1 MPASLT
7 VIPWTLVEISEF
19 LGQLPVD
26 DKKSQL
32 NLSIASLCSELSY
45 DPCFLWSSE
54 VQGGSVGLNHPK
66 LMSSEQVRQSII
78 TPNLRKLPYDPGA
91 QWFEEIRLGW
101 TTTPNSCQTQPQAW
115 FLVLCYGSKWYESHS
130 SIGEHH
136 SLRSY
141 FFSQYIFNGVLRIFH
156 SRISESFFI
165 ICTVP
170 KEEMEH
176 QLEITWQLQTQNL
189 TELSKPHTAM
199 HVQVPCVISLHT
211 NVSFLQFSGNSRNF
225 HLW

>member
-19 LGQLPVD
+19 LGQLPVDD

-91 QWFEEIRLGW
+91 QWFEEIRFGW

-115 FLVLCYGSKWYESHS
+115 FLIRPSVWSHVGACVTTPFWMYLYKHFSVITSWVLTP
-130 SIGEHH
+130 
-136 SLRSY
+136 LR
-141 FFSQYIFNGVLRIFH
+141 Q
-156 SRISESFFI
+156 
-165 ICTVP
+165 
-170 KEEMEH
+170 
-176 QLEITWQLQTQNL
+176 
-189 TELSKPHTAM
+189 
-199 HVQVPCVISLHT
+199 
-211 NVSFLQFSGNSRNF
+211 
-225 HLW
+225 